1 MQYPEATLSPARSTI
16 KAHSEEAEM
25 NTNDMDRYYWRTGQR
40 WSGDYRQD
48 SGPRVRLPRRVLLVL
63 GVAAVATFLR
73 EFWMYVHH

>member
-1 MQYPEATLSPARSTI
+1 
-16 KAHSEEAEM
+16 M

-40 WSGDYRQD
+40 WSGDYRKD
-48 SGPRVRLPRRVLLVL
+48 SGPRVRLPRRVLIAL